1 MKPVLI
7 PDWREKVIFSAK
19 VPRPQPL
26 IATPRLKSVLVGMEA
41 GQTILEHP
49 GPLAV
54 YHFLEGA
61 GRMLVDGEAFPVE
74 AGATVVV
81 PDGAVRGIEADTR
94 LAFLGT
100 HSGDQ

>member
-1 MKPVLI
+1 MKAILI
-7 PDWREKVIFSAK
+7 PDWREKVVFSSK

-26 IATPRLKSVLVGMEA
+26 IAGPTLKSVIVGMEP
-41 GQTILEHP
+41 GQAIITHP
-49 GPLAV
+49 GPAAV
-54 YHFLEGA
+54 YHFLEGI
-61 GRMLVDGEAFPVE
+61 GRMLVDGETLPVR

-81 PDGAVRGIEADTR
+81 PDGAERSIEADTR